1 MCEQIL
7 SLEENRFLAIAVY
20 SAFFVVGLRDTEPA
34 GRMGATSR
42 GRGDVRSDIVRFA
55 PYLFR
60 LETAAVASL
69 AGPDHHHG
77 VFEQDVC
84 RLFGRW
90 VGEAI
95 NEAGEM
101 PVVQECEDWL
111 VQRVLAY
118 FSPSLGAEDA
128 RNLGRALGSINVALN
143 ESDELTRHLADWN
156 VLQRA
161 PCE

>member
-1 MCEQIL
+1 MFEQIL

-20 SAFFVVGLRDTEPA
+20 SAFFVVGLRDTERR
-34 GRMGATSR
+34 GRRCAVSR
-42 GRGDVRSDIVRFA
+42 GRAGAPSDIVCFA
-55 PYLFR
+55 TYLFR

-69 AGPDHHHG
+69 ADPDHHDG

-84 RLFGRW
+84 RPFGRW
-90 VGEAI
+90 VGETI
-95 NEAGEM
+95 NKTGEM
-101 PVVQECEDWL
+101 PVVQDCKDWL

-128 RNLGRALGSINVALN
+128 RNLGRALGAINVALN